1 MVHLKKQQQ
10 QQHTFALV
18 VDHTLDRLEALPLVR
33 DVEGLKD
40 VREGRI
46 VPTNPADGS
55 LQVEEALLLQ
65 RTWSAPLTLYHTK
78 KCSSQNPYKA
88 CQGGWILMKSIIF
101 TLSRGLRRF
110 IKRSRNSNNHSIL
123 YMILRFNLGFYLHIN
138 LDQRTYI

>member
-1 MVHLKKQQQ
+1 MSGFTGLNNNGTFKKQQQQQ
-10 QQHTFALV
+10 QQHTFALI

-65 RTWSAPLTLYHTK
+65 RTWSAPLTPYHTK
-78 KCSSQNPYKA
+78 KCSSQNPYKG
-88 CQGGWILMKSIIF
+88 CQ
-101 TLSRGLRRF
+101 RGVNTYEINYF
-110 IKRSRNSNNHSIL
+110 
-123 YMILRFNLGFYLHIN
+123 HIVE
-138 LDQRTYI
+138 I